1 MAEISASLVKTL
13 REQTGVGMMECKK
26 ALTETEGD
34 LKKAVALLRE
44 HGAAK
49 AVKRAG
55 RTTKEG
61 KIQAK
66 VSPDGRSGALVEV
79 NIETDFAA
87 RSERFVPFVEAV
99 CDTVLATG
107 TSDVTAL
114 LATKPA
120 NGAAETIQAL
130 MTDAQTVIGENMGLT
145 RAASFR
151 IQEGQAGMIRTYI
164 HTNGK
169 VGVMIELKCDSEKT
183 AQAEATRDLSANLC
197 LQIAFSNPV
206 SLDSSGVPA
215 AVIEAE
221 KSIYRNAAINEG
233 KPEKM
238 LDKIVEGR
246 VKAFFRESCLIE
258 QNYVKDEKK
267 TVTGVVAETAKAVG
281 GAIELV
287 RFVRYQ
293 LGETA
298 QGEE

>member
-1 MAEISASLVKTL
+1 VAEITASLVKTL

-26 ALTETEGD
+26 ALGETEGD

-44 HGAAK
+44 RGAAK

-55 RTTKEG
+55 RATKEG

-66 VSPDGRSGALVEV
+66 VAADGRSGALVEV

-87 RSERFVPFVEAV
+87 RSERFVPFVDAV

-107 TSDVTAL
+107 VADPVAL
-114 LATKPA
+114 LAAKPT

-145 RAASFR
+145 RADSFR
-151 IQEGQAGMIRTYI
+151 IAAGQAGMIRTYI

-169 VGVMIELKCDSEKT
+169 VGVMIELKCDSAKT
-183 AQAEATRDLSANLC
+183 AQAEETRDLAANLC

-238 LDKIVEGR
+238 LDKIVDGR
-246 VKAFFRESCLIE
+246 LHGFFKESCLVE
-258 QNYVKDEKK
+258 QNYVKDEKT
-267 TVTGVVAETAKAVG
+267 TVSALVAATAKALG
-281 GAIELV
+281 GAIEIV
-287 RFVRYQ
+287 RFARYQ

-298 QGEE
+298 RVEE